1 MHSRNRTKRGSVAS
15 VLSHEHDFTDCFEDS
30 LLLEVLEMWNKGARP
45 RVWFL
50 NTATASFTFMLRNW
64 SIIKNVTCFILFGMY
79 FYWTRWG
86 PHLGKACI
94 IVIVCSVLCL
104 LSCFTDLFGQLFL
117 FSSLNELLPFLS
129 INMFTHLNL
138 RKIRLPI
145 ENIEM
150 YIVNKNV

>member
-1 MHSRNRTKRGSVAS
+1 MESETSC
-15 VLSHEHDFTDCFEDS
+15 LIPEHCHCQLHFHAEKLKYYQKCHMLYLVRHV
-30 LLLEVLEMWNKGARP
+30 LLLNKVG
-45 RVWFL
+45 
-50 NTATASFTFMLRNW
+50 
-64 SIIKNVTCFILFGMY
+64 
-79 FYWTRWG
+79 WG
-86 PHLGKACI
+86 PHLGKVRI

-104 LSCFTDLFGQLFL
+104 LSCLTDLFGQLFL